1 LITERNPSFGPDN
14 IYSVL
19 KSTAIDMDDPATTGI
34 DAGFDPG
41 TGHGLVQADGAL
53 DRVPPLVEIRP
64 VAPRTA
70 CGRVGC
76 PVQLNC
82 QLTTSTGTLCTN
94 QVGIFVR
101 AGILRQGPD
110 SAVPATRQRL
120 IRFASATASLQPGE
134 TRGVQ
139 LRLTRNGKRIVKQ
152 RNPRRFGGRLMV
164 TSGNGAAVSN
174 IPIDIRIR

>member
-82 QLTTSTGTLCTN
+82 QLTPSTGILCTN

-101 AGILRQGPD
+101 AGILRRDLD
-110 SAVPATRQRL
+110 SAVSATRQRL
-120 IRFASATASLQPGE
+120 IRFASVRASLQPGE
-134 TRGVQ
+134 TRRVR
-139 LRLTRNGKRIVKQ
+139 LRLTPNGRRIVRQ
-152 RNPRRFGGRLMV
+152 RNPRRFPGRLMV

-174 IPIDIRIR
+174 TPVMIRIR